1 MPILQFRGEPERAG
15 EARRA
20 DSASKI
26 KWKEYLKS
34 VMMSAPSLLQEA
46 RDFLDINIPLNGD
59 LPLLLQHQ

>member
-1 MPILQFRGEPERAG
+1 M
-15 EARRA
+15 
-20 DSASKI
+20 I

-34 VMMSAPSLLQEA
+34 VMLSAPSLLQVA